1 MSRTS
6 IALGNLRAVV
16 ILIVLAF
23 HSSLAYL
30 ASLPAIPYRFD
41 SPPYLWQAIPI
52 IDRERW
58 FCLDLF
64 CAWQDVSLMSMMFFL
79 SGLFVPSSLARK
91 GSWKFLSD
99 RFVRIG
105 APFVVVVLLL
115 MPLAYYPAYRV
126 PASDP
131 SVAAYWQS
139 WLALPFWPCGPQ
151 WFLWQLLV
159 LNVLAAAMHRFA
171 PGWSDRLGRLAE
183 AGRDQPVRLFTI
195 LSCASAVAYI
205 PLALVF
211 LPWEWTHATLFSF
224 QLSRPLHY
232 LVYFFAGFAIGVRP
246 LDRGLL
252 ARDGPLARRW
262 LLWLFASLIGF
273 GLWAAPT
280 SITLDNA
287 NAPPPLQL
295 AAGFGYVLAC
305 ASGCFAL
312 LAICLRFACQ
322 WSRTLDSLSAN
333 AYGIYLLHYVFVVWL
348 QFALMEVALFAVAK
362 FAIVFAVTLA
372 LSWPLSAT
380 AGGVSFGVKVAGAR
394 R

>member
-1 MSRTS
+1 
-6 IALGNLRAVV
+6 
-16 ILIVLAF
+16 
-23 HSSLAYL
+23 
-30 ASLPAIPYRFD
+30 
-41 SPPYLWQAIPI
+41 
-52 IDRERW
+52 
-58 FCLDLF
+58 
-64 CAWQDVSLMSMMFFL
+64 
-79 SGLFVPSSLARK
+79 
-91 GSWKFLSD
+91 
-99 RFVRIG
+99 
-105 APFVVVVLLL
+105 